1 MSGKK
6 GDKAGKQGEDR
17 GITKTAKDED
27 KDFKDTGIEGTKGD
41 EIQSEES
48 AELYKVKAENARL
61 KSENDLLKTK
71 NDSLS
76 AKKEE
81 VEKKDYV
88 TGEDVIKSMRVAG
101 KKI

>member
-1 MSGKK
+1 M
-6 GDKAGKQGEDR
+6 
-17 GITKTAKDED
+17 
-27 KDFKDTGIEGTKGD
+27 
-41 EIQSEES
+41 
-48 AELYKVKAENARL
+48 KAENARL